1 MKPKKTASILK
12 KFLLFN
18 LTTFSI
24 LGLFTIFYL
33 KAIQPNLVKKR
44 ATDHKIII
52 SNTVD
57 HLKRLNVNYSEEGIR
72 TFLLSTRFLFQS
84 LDRVQFYDLSGKLI
98 GDTNILDLDQ
108 NVFSRSDIIIEETI
122 GSKKSTNELS
132 FEKSNE
138 KSDDSLKKIL
148 QQYKGT
154 PLTLSEV
161 NKNDFFV
168 KTLSEINLKD
178 QNIGFI
184 LVSEQA
190 NDIINAVKERKDFI
204 IRTVFAVALVIL
216 IFSMFLNKYI
226 LKPIGLLVKYSDSIK
241 KKSSESIS
249 IKKVFVRD
257 DEIGKLT
264 MSIDEMTKEL
274 QHRTNRA
281 ETFSNDL
288 AHEIRNP
295 LASLKSASELLD
307 KTTEKNE
314 SEKLLKIINH
324 DVERIERLITDYS
337 QMLKDEASLSR
348 EKMSKINLMEVINN
362 VVEDFK
368 QDLSNQ
374 NKKIEIKIK
383 EKISSKNG
391 KYILGIEN
399 RLEQVIANLLD
410 NSISFSQNNQKIE
423 ISIAETTKNLVMT
436 IKDEGPGFSETSP
449 QKIFKRFY
457 SNRPKSFGKHS
468 GLGLNIVKNIVELH
482 KGTIA
487 ASNRINTKGAQ
498 VEVLLP
504 KFS

>member
-1 MKPKKTASILK
+1 
-12 KFLLFN
+12 
-18 LTTFSI
+18 
-24 LGLFTIFYL
+24 
-33 KAIQPNLVKKR
+33 
-44 ATDHKIII
+44 
-52 SNTVD
+52 
-57 HLKRLNVNYSEEGIR
+57 
-72 TFLLSTRFLFQS
+72 
-84 LDRVQFYDLSGKLI
+84 
-98 GDTNILDLDQ
+98 
-108 NVFSRSDIIIEETI
+108 
-122 GSKKSTNELS
+122 
-132 FEKSNE
+132 
-138 KSDDSLKKIL
+138 
-148 QQYKGT
+148 
-154 PLTLSEV
+154 
-161 NKNDFFV
+161 
-168 KTLSEINLKD
+168 
-178 QNIGFI
+178 
-184 LVSEQA
+184 
-190 NDIINAVKERKDFI
+190 
-204 IRTVFAVALVIL
+204 
-216 IFSMFLNKYI
+216 
-226 LKPIGLLVKYSDSIK
+226 
-241 KKSSESIS
+241 
-249 IKKVFVRD
+249 
-257 DEIGKLT
+257 

-348 EKMSKINLMEVINN
+348 EKMSKINLMEVIDN

-374 NKKIEIKIK
+374 NKKIEIMIK

-468 GLGLNIVKNIVELH
+468 GLGLNIVKNIVEMH